1 MTDTTTEGEPGRVRP
16 FADVLRDIQGGAI
29 ADEAAILMQ
38 QLVSA
43 VATHGKKGSLSLA
56 IVVEPMKGNEKALM
70 VSAQASIKPPK
81 GEATTAVFFFDG
93 DNNLVRDDP
102 RQLALPGVL
111 REVGQAINYDKVKEV
126 R

>member
-1 MTDTTTEGEPGRVRP
+1 MTDHTDAEPMQVRP
-16 FADVLRDIQGGAI
+16 FADVLRDIQGGEVS
-29 ADEAAILMQ
+29 DKAAELMQ

-43 VATHGKKGSLSLA
+43 VKQHGKRGEFTLK
-56 IVVEPMKGNEKALM
+56 IDVQPMKGNDKALM

-81 GEATTAVFFFDG
+81 GDPTAAVFFYDG

-111 REVGQAINYDKVKEV
+111 REINQPANDNV
-126 R
+126 REIRK